1 MVTQTGRYAFR
12 ILGFLAA
19 HRGERVSGERIA
31 AATGIPS
38 NYLSKILN
46 QLSKRGL
53 VTSQKG
59 WGGGFTLKE
68 AALKRPIGEVLAVFE
83 GPDRVADESCV
94 FGLPACDERNPC
106 PLHHDWMG
114 VRERYRAMLE
124 QRTIADLTLKRG

>member
-1 MVTQTGRYAFR
+1 MVRQTGRYAFR

-19 HRGERVSGERIA
+19 HRGSRVSGERIA

-46 QLSKRGL
+46 QLSKSGL

-59 WGGGFTLKE
+59 WGGGFTLKDE
-68 AALKRPIGEVLAVFE
+68 ALKRPIGDVLTVFQ
-83 GPDRVADESCV
+83 GPDRVPDESCV

-106 PLHHDWMG
+106 PLHQDWLE
-114 VRERYRAMLE
+114 VRERYRTMLE
-124 QRTIADLTLKRG
+124 RTTIADLAMKHG